1 MFSCACEF
9 LTCSVAN
16 SGALTSGP
24 HTWLFVSPSCLFFIS
39 FVSLSNQI
47 PASLPATLRLK
58 RYRISSLSFFR
69 QFQLIIIIIIIA
81 ISQYVAERTHTTQC
95 ETTRRLAFFTAFSA
109 YLILTEFV
117 VCIFKHFH
125 NTAGYKLM
133 FYQPAYRV
141 ESA

>member
-1 MFSCACEF
+1 MFCGEF
-9 LTCSVAN
+9 GRVDKRTTPVVL
-16 SGALTSGP
+16 
-24 HTWLFVSPSCLFFIS
+24 CLSFLSFFIS

-58 RYRISSLSFFR
+58 RYRISSPSFFR
-69 QFQLIIIIIIIA
+69 RFQFIIITIIIIIA

-109 YLILTEFV
+109 YLILTEFA

-125 NTAGYKLM
+125 NTAGHKLM

>member
-1 MFSCACEF
+1 MALCLSF
-9 LTCSVAN
+9 LSF
-16 SGALTSGP
+16 
-24 HTWLFVSPSCLFFIS
+24 FVS

-47 PASLPATLRLK
+47 PASLLATLRLK
-58 RYRISSLSFFR
+58 RYRISSPSFFR
-69 QFQLIIIIIIIA
+69 RFQLIIIIIIA

-95 ETTRRLAFFTAFSA
+95 ETTRRLAFFTAFAA

-117 VCIFKHFH
+117 VCIFEHFH
-125 NTAGYKLM
+125 NTAGHKLM